1 MPTIDYY
8 YAPISGFA
16 YLGEKRLVEI
26 ARRAGASIAFH
37 PVDIVA
43 VFAASETVP
52 PFRQSPARLAYR
64 LHDLKRQADRL
75 GLPINPKPKY
85 WPVPAALPAKLILS
99 AERLGIDPHLI
110 SFAMLEAIYAREMDL
125 SDPDTVAGIVREL
138 PVDGDALLAEAATQ
152 AADERFSAATQSAI
166 ETGVFGSP
174 TYLLDGE
181 VFFGQDRLDMLA
193 WRLGV
198 KDPLTE
204 PA

>member
-26 ARRAGASIAFH
+26 ARRAGAEIAFH
-37 PVDIVA
+37 PVDIAA
-43 VFAASETVP
+43 VFEASETVP

-64 LHDLKRQADRL
+64 FHDLKRQADRL
-75 GLPINPKPKY
+75 GLAINPKPKH

-99 AERLGIDPHLI
+99 ADRLGIDPHLV
-110 SFAMLEAIYAREMDL
+110 SFAMLEAVYAREMDL
-125 SDPDTVAGIVREL
+125 SDPDTVAGILEEL
-138 PVDGDALLAEAATQ
+138 PVDGEALLAEAKTEAAGERFQ
-152 AADERFSAATQSAI
+152 AATRAAVGA
-166 ETGVFGSP
+166 GVFGSP
-174 TYLLDGE
+174 TYVLGGE
-181 VFFGQDRLDMLA
+181 MFFGQDRLDMLA

-198 KDPLTE
+198 ADPLTD